1 MSINVKLLDVNGC
14 TIVHDKEAGLLT
26 IIYEEDVSEEGLAY
40 LNEKVTEHVVARGG
54 VEHLPVEGEWL

>member
-1 MSINVKLLDVNGC
+1 MSINVKLLDVSGC

-26 IIYEEDVSEEGLAY
+26 IIYEDVSEEGLAY
-40 LNEKVTEHVVARGG
+40 LKEKVTEHVVARGG